1 MLSRGNFFF
10 SENFFRTVLHPL
22 YFSPLDNYNYNDVD
36 ELGNISWANNLRRNA
51 SFIDAIFMFQ
61 LKSNLTCEKCKNKKY
76 NFESSYVFDL
86 PLSLFKKDN
95 EFNND
100 YHISFEKVFSFKTKF
115 ELEQEKITEEKLFVS
130 LVD

>member
-1 MLSRGNFFF
+1 MTYDNIFYCSLSRGYPKLFYFVWKDGGSYHF
-10 SENFFRTVLHPL
+10 ITVMFILSVSL
-22 YFSPLDNYNYNDVD
+22 TSPLDNYNYNDVD

-86 PLSLFKKDN
+86 PLSLCKM
-95 EFNND
+95 
-100 YHISFEKVFSFKTKF
+100 
-115 ELEQEKITEEKLFVS
+115 VS
-130 LVD
+130 VEVNL